1 MKLENSI
8 KHGFFAK
15 KSSCFMELSSNY
27 SYIRIF
33 LFCTTFLLSHKN
45 IKTASQINTFYRNLY
60 NNYTTSHLPQH
71 KKYS

>member
-1 MKLENSI
+1 
-8 KHGFFAK
+8 
-15 KSSCFMELSSNY
+15 MELSSNY